1 MVNVPVD
8 DFAKKFIFQ
17 QPNILCQRALNSRA
31 KRFANETGWMR
42 FLIYLRFF
50 QKSYPTSAKMSSKR
64 VGKTAADSEA
74 TAVPEEVQDTG
85 LNPAVAERSSPHEGA
100 SPVKD
105 AAAAAEPT
113 AKKSSQR
120 GAKTQDPVPGPKE
133 EAAPATLTKMSADK
147 AIRPRQPIVGV
158 RMLMMRSR
166 ERSGPY
172 AQEQDDHCPVQE

>member
-1 MVNVPVD
+1 MSNIFLYPLKLWEITANVLQTKLVGCA
-8 DFAKKFIFQ
+8 FSYSFK
-17 QPNILCQRALNSRA
+17 
-31 KRFANETGWMR
+31 
-42 FLIYLRFF
+42 
-50 QKSYPTSAKMSSKR
+50 KSYPTSAKMSSKR
-64 VGKTAADSEA
+64 VGKIAADSEA

-85 LNPAVAERSSPHEGA
+85 LNPAVAERSSRHEGA

-147 AIRPRQPIVGV
+147 AIRPRQPIMGV
-158 RMLMMRSR
+158 RMLMLRSR
-166 ERSGPY
+166 ERSGPHV
-172 AQEQDDHCPVQE
+172 QEQDDHRPVQK

>member
-1 MVNVPVD
+1 MTSPAAAGED
-8 DFAKKFIFQ
+8 
-17 QPNILCQRALNSRA
+17 
-31 KRFANETGWMR
+31 
-42 FLIYLRFF
+42 
-50 QKSYPTSAKMSSKR
+50 PTSAKRSSKR
-64 VGKTAADSEA
+64 VGKTAADSKA

-85 LNPAVAERSSPHEGA
+85 LNPAVAERSSRRGGA

-147 AIRPRQPIVGV
+147 AIRPRQPVMGV
-158 RMLMMRSR
+158 RMLMMKR
-166 ERSGPY
+166 ERSSPHV
-172 AQEQDDHCPVQE
+172 QEQDDHRPVPE